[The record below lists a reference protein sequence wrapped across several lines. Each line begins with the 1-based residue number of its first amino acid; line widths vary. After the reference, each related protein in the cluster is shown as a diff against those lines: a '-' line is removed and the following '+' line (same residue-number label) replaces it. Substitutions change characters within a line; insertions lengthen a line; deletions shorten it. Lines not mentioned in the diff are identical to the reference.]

1 MGCAPCKTN
10 VTRNNGPS
18 YVCMIIGGACYVC
31 MIIDKW
37 LVTKLKGVQFHVF
50 LSLGL

>member
-10 VTRNNGPS
+10 GTRNNGPS